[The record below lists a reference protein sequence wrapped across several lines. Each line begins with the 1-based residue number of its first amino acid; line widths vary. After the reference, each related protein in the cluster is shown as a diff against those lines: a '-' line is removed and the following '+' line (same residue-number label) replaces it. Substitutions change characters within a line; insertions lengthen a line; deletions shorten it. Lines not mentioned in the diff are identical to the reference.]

1 MEIFVFVY
9 FFYHNDMAVGW
20 SHDNTLSILTS
31 EIADRTLIEIKYY
44 TINGTEHNYKNPKW
58 YLRWNCKPE
67 NQGDKGKTYT
77 SVEQCI
83 CPLVMDSNLFEFLLY
98 FSHGR

>member
-1 MEIFVFVY
+1 MKIFVFVY
-9 FFYHNDMAVGW
+9 FFYYNDMAVGW
-20 SHDNTLSILTS
+20 SYDNTLRILTTK
-31 EIADRTLIEIKYY
+31 IADRTLIEIKYY
-44 TINGTEHNYKNPKW
+44 TIDSTEHDCKNPKW

-67 NQGDKGKTYT
+67 NQSYKDKTYT

-83 CPLVMDSNLFEFLLY
+83 CPFVMDSNLFEFLFY